1 MVANTGSTQLWVSAG
16 LSVTEGTAPERAC
29 QALLKLTAYT
39 QQEPGCLRFE
49 LLQHQQPGRFT
60 LWEGWVNEAALQAH
74 YEAEH
79 TQAYFALGLTEVDYL
94 ERLQPPMIGPQEG
107 AQ

>member
-1 MVANTGSTQLWVSAG
+1 MVADIKSIQLWVSAG

-29 QALLKLTAYT
+29 QALLQLAAQT

-49 LLQHQQPGRFT
+49 LLQHQQSGRFT
-60 LWEGWVNEAALQAH
+60 LWEGWVNESALQAH

-79 TQAYFALGLTEVDYL
+79 TQAYFAQALTEVSYL
-94 ERLQPPMIGPQEG
+94 ERLQPPMTGPQEG
-107 AQ
+107 VR